1 MIKRMIFNVL
11 TQFIIISI
19 SMVIRGKG
27 HSRNIL
33 YLDYFLFQTKINE
46 MGRPKG
52 SKTKNQLDPA
62 NILEPT
68 RRVIDENQNI
78 DKNSSVDENQNIA
91 GTAPPPK
98 KKKPSVVTRRRSR
111 DVQYW
116 KDVVGPPMEFFP
128 RTKLPQNKAVIQRYF
143 SLRQEL
149 PPTQR
154 ICDIVNIIYTEL
166 VTEVWKPARIFT
178 DKEYKC
184 KRIITAVIKKFLKV
198 QKNKT
203 KGGTVQKK
211 VKDLEEHLHKLCD
224 LAPLNLKDMLKSTY
238 KMNKDWEQDWKFYL
252 NMCEKNQPGCVSGR
266 DVKLATKE
274 GKKQDR
280 TKEGIK
286 RAQKSGANKRKMEDK
301 VSGDDFD
308 DGTVDKDDCT
318 DKDVVFKKKKKR
330 AKLVLEIDSK
340 SLVEQTTGTS
350 DRLGLS
356 ARQTAMMLATVVKV
370 GGGNLAEVPL
380 TKSSVHR
387 QRKKTRARKG
397 KEIKNS
403 FVHSDCGFVLHYDT
417 KLVNP
422 KGRDTEDRAAVLYSG
437 GIHKQP
443 YLLGIPKF
451 KSSAGKDVE
460 VGVLAQIEEYN
471 IDVKDGIATCYDT
484 TSSNSG
490 AKEGAHFR
498 IERRVGHGILELE
511 CRKHVQ
517 ELHVSHANKAVFGA
531 TKGPQKAHY
540 KRLKKEWLSMEHN
553 TDNMQLFD
561 WKKYSNYTFIIEK
574 AKQSL
579 AWASWHLEQ
588 KTFPR
593 DDYKELNEL
602 IVVFLGGQVPGGF
615 KPKMKGAMH
624 EARFMADAIY
634 ILSMELFSNEFLMDQ
649 TLSEQ
654 VHKMSVFIAIW
665 HGPNFLKCGLA
676 ATAPGNDLDYFYDM
690 LQLSDSEDPVL
701 SRIGAHVAESIQRH
715 TSYLKAPQVVFALF
729 DKKLSPLDRQ
739 HLASALHAIPRPDV
753 SPSLFKPGKL
763 DAVPLL
769 CSIKECVGSA
779 ACETDTGELY
789 PRKTLASFV
798 SVKSFMMFNLIGIED
813 LTWLGAPVAL
823 WPCFP
828 SYLRASSFV
837 EDLLVVND
845 GAERGMCN

>member
-1 MIKRMIFNVL
+1 
-11 TQFIIISI
+11 
-19 SMVIRGKG
+19 
-27 HSRNIL
+27 
-33 YLDYFLFQTKINE
+33 

-62 NILEPT
+62 NILEPQ
-68 RRVIDENQNI
+68 RPVSDENQNIDENQNVNENRNIDENQNI
-78 DKNSSVDENQNIA
+78 A
-91 GTAPPPK
+91 RPAPPPK

-111 DVQYW
+111 DVQFW
-116 KDVVGPPMEFFP
+116 KDIVGPPVEFFP
-128 RTKLPQNKAVIQRYF
+128 RTKLPQNKVVIQRYL

-149 PPTQR
+149 PPNEK
-154 ICDIVNIIYTEL
+154 ISDIVHIIYTEL

-178 DKEYKC
+178 DNEKKC
-184 KRIITAVIKKFLKV
+184 KKIILAVIKKFIKV
-198 QKNKT
+198 QNNKT
-203 KGGTVQKK
+203 KGGTVEKK
-211 VKDLEEHLHKLCD
+211 IKDLTEHLYKLCD
-224 LAPLNLKDMLKSTY
+224 LAPPNLKDMMNSTY
-238 KMNKDWEQDWKFYL
+238 KLNKEWEQDWQFYL

-266 DVKLATKE
+266 DVKLAIKE
-274 GKKQDR
+274 SKKRDR
-280 TKEGIK
+280 TEGDIE
-286 RAQKSGANKRKMEDK
+286 RAQKSNANKRKMEDK

-308 DGTVDKDDCT
+308 DGTVNTDDST
-318 DKDVVFKKKKKR
+318 DKDIVFKKKKKR
-330 AKLVLEIDSK
+330 AKLVLEIDSRTI
-340 SLVEQTTGTS
+340 VEQTTGTT
-350 DRLGLS
+350 DRLAMS

-370 GGGNLAEVPL
+370 GGGNLSEVPL

-387 QRKKTRARKG
+387 QRKKARARKG
-397 KEIKNS
+397 KEIRNS

-422 KGRDTEDRAAVLYSG
+422 KGRDIEDRAAVLYSG

-460 VGVLAQIEEYN
+460 VGVLAQTEEYN
-471 IDVKDGIATCYDT
+471 IDLKDCIATCYDT
-484 TSSNSG
+484 TASNSG

-511 CRKHVQ
+511 CRKHVG
-517 ELHVSHANKAVFGA
+517 ELHVCHANKAVFGA

-540 KRLKKEWLSMEHN
+540 KRLKKEWLSMKLN
-553 TDNMQLFD
+553 TDTMQLFD
-561 WKKYSNYTFIIEK
+561 WEKYSSYTSIIEK

-579 AWASWHLEQ
+579 AWALWHLEQ
-588 KTFPR
+588 NTFPR

-602 IVVFLGGQVPGGF
+602 IVVFLGGKVPGGF

-634 ILSMELFSNEFLMDQ
+634 LLSMELFSNEFLMDQ
-649 TLSEQ
+649 ILSEQ
-654 VHKMSVFIAIW
+654 VHKMSVFISIW

-676 ATAPGNDLDYFYDM
+676 ATAPGNDLEYFYDM
-690 LQLSDSEDPVL
+690 LQLSEFEDPYF

-715 TSYLKAPQVVFALF
+715 TSYLKALRVIFALF

-753 SPSLFKPGKL
+753 SPAHFKPGKL

-769 CSIKECVGSA
+769 CSIKECVGSS

-798 SVKSFMMFNLIGIED
+798 SVKSYMMFNLIGIED

-828 SYLRASSFV
+828 SYLRARSFV
-837 EDLLVVND
+837 KDLLVVND
-845 GAERGMCN
+845 GAERGMCI